1 MSTSHVNTHEMT
13 ILEKNML
20 SSARQWDVRESLIL
34 CDLGKLIFLAFKKAI
49 VIVDFDFIFFNLI

>member
-1 MSTSHVNTHEMT
+1 MSTNHVNSHEMT

-20 SSARQWDVRESLIL
+20 SSAGQWDVRESLIL

-49 VIVDFDFIFFNLI
+49 AIIGFNFF